1 MKKKA
6 NIIARQ
12 LIINPTTG
20 KPHDDQGLY
29 ALDGIMYGSLHIVD
43 EQEDNNKI
51 MHIVFAQLQ
60 SEMIEKALQ
69 RLKGREA
76 DVIRLR
82 YGLNGERPHTLEEVG
97 AIYNVTRER
106 IRQIEAKVIRRLSTC
121 KELKAFWED

>member
-51 MHIVFAQLQ
+51 MHMLIKEFEENHPDFHANSYEL
-60 SEMIEKALQ
+60 ITK
-69 RLKGREA
+69 
-76 DVIRLR
+76 
-82 YGLNGERPHTLEEVG
+82 LEE
-97 AIYNVTRER
+97 A
-106 IRQIEAKVIRRLSTC
+106 
-121 KELKAFWED
+121 